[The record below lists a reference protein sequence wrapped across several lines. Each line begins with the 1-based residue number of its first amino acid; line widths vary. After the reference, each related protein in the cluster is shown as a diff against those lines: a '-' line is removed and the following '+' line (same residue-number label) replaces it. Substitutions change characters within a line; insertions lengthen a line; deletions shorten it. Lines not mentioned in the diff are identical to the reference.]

1 VRTIKTIKELK
12 KRIEE
17 LKNEGYL
24 VLTFKFRNPKKI
36 MFFNPY
42 QTAIFPVGTDQKGLL
57 IRHQSYK
64 KEFAEAIKRELERM
78 DQTGDKPR
86 FISPPI
92 EIDLEETFQICK
104 EIIKKEPG
112 EFPKEIWAIV
122 KIFDHDDLIES
133 IKEKD
138 PDLEVF
144 LKLETVLQVIFHE
157 KIRYRVPADVFKAI
171 RHNEQL
177 IEHNEQLETINVD
190 GLIGEKPSS
199 ISIERLP
206 KRRLGLVDYV
216 ALFDVI
222 LRLARMERKKY
233 VIVTNMDIES
243 KEAIVITSSR
253 LREML
258 QVDRITAYRIKNAIN
273 KLVTTIIYFKDRK
286 GRAWGI
292 RPLIAPHGFTA
303 YREGNKEMHYYEINS
318 FLLSSGKEFIP
329 MVPNAYTSIM
339 KLPLA
344 SREKEFITKVYTY
357 LIMHK
362 NRDGEVFISPNSFG
376 REFPNAYSRQ
386 RKMKQLHQ
394 RIHEALEH
402 LQEADLVHEY
412 KPTNNSFRVRVR

>member
-1 VRTIKTIKELK
+1 MVRAIKTIKEPK
-12 KRIEE
+12 KRIKEFA
-17 LKNEGYL
+17 NEGYL
-24 VLTFKFRNPKKI
+24 VLTFKFKNPEKI
-36 MFFNPY
+36 MFF
-42 QTAIFPVGTDQKGLL
+42 TFSEIAIFSTGTDQKGVLVENKSQL
-57 IRHQSYK
+57 Y
-64 KEFAEAIKRELERM
+64 KREFTEAVKRAIEQM
-78 DQTGDKPR
+78 KQTGEKPR

-104 EIIKKEPG
+104 EIIEKEPA
-112 EFPKEIWAIV
+112 EFPKEIRTIV
-122 KIFDHDDLIES
+122 QLFDYDDLIEGLR
-133 IKEKD
+133 EKD
-138 PDLEVF
+138 PDIEFF
-144 LKLETVLQVIFHE
+144 LKLKTVLQVIFHK

-171 RHNEQL
+171 KHNEQL
-177 IEHNEQLETINVD
+177 PETINID

-206 KRRLGLVDYV
+206 KRRLGLIDYV

-222 LRLARMERKKY
+222 LRLARIERKKY

-243 KEAIVITSSR
+243 KEAIVITPSR

-258 QVDRITAYRIKNAIN
+258 QTDSKTAYRIKNAIN

-286 GRAWGI
+286 ERAWGI
-292 RPLIAPHGFTA
+292 RPLIVPHGFTA

-318 FLLSSGKEFIP
+318 FLLSSAKEFIP

-362 NRDGEVFISPNSFG
+362 NKDGEVYISPKSFG

-412 KPTNNSFRVRVR
+412 KPTKNGFRVRVR